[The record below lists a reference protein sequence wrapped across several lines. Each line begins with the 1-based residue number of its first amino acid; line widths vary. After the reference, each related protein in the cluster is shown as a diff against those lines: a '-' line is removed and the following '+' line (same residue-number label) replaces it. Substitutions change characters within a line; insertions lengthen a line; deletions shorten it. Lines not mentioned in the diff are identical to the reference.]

1 MSDAVLEVVQ
11 ATLVDLGYP
20 ETALRLR
27 AEADERRARPAGL
40 LVHFR
45 QWLVAQLRHGPPY
58 AAATAA
64 LETLAAGG
72 VAGAVSQDGGAAVAP
87 ADAPSP
93 PRARAVLYWV
103 RRVLFL
109 QSVVGQAY
117 DTAGG
122 ATGDAAGGATGGA
135 TPLGPAGPLVDFLR
149 HKLLPLLDEADF
161 ALTRASESAVLLAL
175 VADPPAAATL
185 GHRVFVPRVL
195 LASVPRR
202 DDLVVQPT
210 QWSDSQILNDLAV
223 RYVAGG
229 VASPAAPPAAPP
241 LAPHRLRRLLR
252 EAAAFDRTHS
262 RFRLTP
268 RAAAPD
274 DFDFSAGGG
283 GAAGDDAARDE
294 ASAFPLS
301 PLVTLTP
308 HTDEVWCVQFL
319 PSGSFLLTGSKDG
332 RLVIYDLRAQ
342 CDAVATLDGGA
353 PEARDATGS
362 GRGVVCCCWDPHER
376 YVVSC
381 GLDTAVRVWD
391 VRGVTAAAKRAPDDA
406 RLVACFSLG
415 QHVRVRLC
423 KFLPEAGAASAGGAS
438 AAAGAAAGAAC
449 FVVGSPDKALKV
461 FDVRGEEVFDFFAEG
476 DEIDADAAAAA
487 ALHTAFTRV
496 VDLDVTPDGRF
507 LVAANSDR
515 LLSFY
520 RVPDLAQAVPSA
532 AKLATVVLGGKIS
545 LVLVLTSGQY
555 CLVGVAQELQLWD
568 LAELARTGAPVLVR
582 RYIGHRVGDDIVR
595 ACFGYLVPG
604 GGGEELVLSGS
615 ADGYA
620 YIWQLHTGQLV
631 TRARAH
637 DGMCNAVDWNRLAP
651 PSPRDLGLLWCSVG
665 DDHRVRVWG
674 PDNYK

>member
-1 MSDAVLEVVQ
+1 MTDAVLEVVQ
-11 ATLVDLGYP
+11 ETLVDLGYP

-27 AEADERRARPAGL
+27 AEAEERRARPAGL
-40 LVHFR
+40 LAHFR

-93 PRARAVLYWV
+93 PRARAVLYLV

-117 DTAGG
+117 NPAGASAGG
-122 ATGDAAGGATGGA
+122 SGGSDGGA
-135 TPLGPAGPLVDFLR
+135 TPLGPAGSLVDFLR
-149 HKLLPLLDEADF
+149 HKLLPLLDEDDG

-175 VADPPAAATL
+175 VADPPTAATL
-185 GHRVFVPRVL
+185 GSRLFVPRVL

-210 QWSDSQILNDLAV
+210 YCSDSQILTDLAV

-229 VASPAAPPAAPP
+229 VAPPAAPP
-241 LAPHRLRRLLR
+241 LAPHRLRRLLH
-252 EAAAFDRTHS
+252 EAAAFHRTHS
-262 RFRLTP
+262 RFYLPP
-268 RAAAPD
+268 RAVTPD
-274 DFDFSAGGG
+274 DFDFTAGGAG
-283 GAAGDDAARDE
+283 GAAGGAGGADGAA
-294 ASAFPLS
+294 SSTFPSS
-301 PLVTLTP
+301 PLLTLTP
-308 HTDEVWCVQFL
+308 HTNEVWCVQFL

-332 RLVIYDLRAQ
+332 RVVIYDLRAQ
-342 CDAVATLDGGA
+342 CHAVATLDGGA

-406 RLVACFSLG
+406 TLVACFSIG

-423 KFLPEAGAASAGGAS
+423 KFLPG
-438 AAAGAAAGAAC
+438 AAGASC

-487 ALHTAFTRV
+487 ALQTAFTRV

-507 LVAANSDR
+507 LVAANSNR

-520 RVPDLAQAVPSA
+520 RVPDLAQPAPSA
-532 AKLATVVLGGKIS
+532 AKLATVTLGGKIS
-545 LVLVLTSGQY
+545 LVVVLASGQY

-568 LAELARTGAPVLVR
+568 LGELARTGEPVLVR

-595 ACFGYLVPG
+595 ACFGYLVPD
-604 GGGEELVLSGS
+604 GGEELVLSGS
-615 ADGYA
+615 ADGCA

-631 TRARAH
+631 TRVRAH
-637 DGMCNAVDWNRLAP
+637 DGMCNAVDWNRFAP

-665 DDHRVRVWG
+665 DDHRVKVWG
-674 PDNYK
+674 PHHYR